1 MYWVVDP
8 RQPRYIPRAK
18 SVGNLECPGKS
29 MQIQVLN
36 AINNQGA
43 GNLSYCFSGA
53 EVLSKFEG
61 SETRSAENF
70 YQNPIPIITLK
81 LKTIFREIRRR
92 NTVRNT
98 GEKYEEVTQLEIQFI
113 VVWARQDLPRTFPKT
128 QSPS

>member
-43 GNLSYCFSGA
+43 GNFSYCFSGA

-98 GEKYEEVTQLEIQFI
+98 GEKYGEVIQLEIQFEM
-113 VVWARQDLPRTFPKT
+113 V
-128 QSPS
+128 

>member
-1 MYWVVDP
+1 MCWVLDSRQSEKSEGNFEGRQVD
-8 RQPRYIPRAK
+8 I
-18 SVGNLECPGKS
+18 LD
-29 MQIQVLN
+29 

-43 GNLSYCFSGA
+43 GNFSYCFCGA

-61 SETRSAENF
+61 SETRSDENF

-98 GEKYEEVTQLEIQFI
+98 GEKYGEVTQLEIQFI
-113 VVWARQDLPRTFPKT
+113 MVRVRQDLPRTFTKT